1 MTNAV
6 RELYDK
12 ASQLSENDRA
22 ELAGLLLE
30 TLQQHPDPGVEQAW
44 AEEIERRLADY
55 RAGRVRTISWPE
67 LRSQLHRS
75 NR

>member
-1 MTNAV
+1 MTNSV
-6 RELYDK
+6 RELYEK
-12 ASQLSENDRA
+12 AARLSESDRA

-30 TLQQHPDPGVEQAW
+30 TLQEPADPGVEEAW
-44 AEEIERRLADY
+44 AREIERRLAEY
-55 RAGRVRTISWPE
+55 RAGRVSTISWQE